1 MESEVIFYLKKNL
14 KKININEFI
23 DKNSFS
29 LKAEFLKVVESSG
42 EIKIFNKSFKN
53 FFQINEYVNLWDLSN
68 FNEKNIFK
76 EDYIN
81 KCLEFL
87 AVLKIIKSHKLKYII
102 LNNIDPDVY
111 EVLKKYKKEINFSLS
126 NKKKKKIKA

>member
-87 AVLKIIKSHKLKYII
+87 AVSKIIKSHKLKYII

>member
-1 MESEVIFYLKKNL
+1 MEPEVIFYLKKNL

-102 LNNIDPDVY
+102 LNNIV
-111 EVLKKYKKEINFSLS
+111 IFN
-126 NKKKKKIKA
+126 